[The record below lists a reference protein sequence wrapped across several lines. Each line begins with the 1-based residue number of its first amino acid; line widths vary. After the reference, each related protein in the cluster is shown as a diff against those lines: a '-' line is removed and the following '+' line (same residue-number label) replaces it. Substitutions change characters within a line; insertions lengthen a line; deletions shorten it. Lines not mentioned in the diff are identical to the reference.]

1 MSIFK
6 NDNEMSY
13 VGGRKHWTD
22 VIKNTGDGNL
32 LLWKQPEEDFNTSST
47 LVVMQGEEA
56 IFVSGGKI
64 EEVFKEGSYK
74 LSTSNYPFI
83 SRVKNAF
90 SGGVSTFNCVVYFVK
105 TTDSQEI
112 KWGTDT
118 PIQVRDKVWGIIA
131 DVRARGAYKI
141 KVCDSKAFLTKLIGN
156 NTLTHSTSDF
166 ENFFASK
173 IQENIRSIL
182 SAELKQIET
191 ELIGL
196 DSYLPIFS
204 SVIAARL
211 NEIVA
216 EYGLSLVH
224 FSLAGL
230 ESDATKYEMI
240 DGAQMER
247 IIATKH
253 SESERIMAQQQ
264 AYSQADRMAILGEN
278 WGKQT
283 VADILSD
290 IANNPNVGSLAT
302 AGAGAGVGM
311 VTMGTVATMASQL
324 ISPVVQQNSPQNSTV
339 AVEDRFAINTD
350 DADTSNKPQ
359 NDFEKLNEYH
369 KMLEANLITQE
380 EYDAVK
386 AKILNQ

>member
-1 MSIFK
+1 
-6 NDNEMSY
+6 
-13 VGGRKHWTD
+13 
-22 VIKNTGDGNL
+22 
-32 LLWKQPEEDFNTSST
+32 
-47 LVVMQGEEA
+47 
-56 IFVSGGKI
+56 
-64 EEVFKEGSYK
+64 
-74 LSTSNYPFI
+74 
-83 SRVKNAF
+83 
-90 SGGVSTFNCVVYFVK
+90 
-105 TTDSQEI
+105 
-112 KWGTDT
+112 
-118 PIQVRDKVWGIIA
+118 
-131 DVRARGAYKI
+131 
-141 KVCDSKAFLTKLIGN
+141 
-156 NTLTHSTSDF
+156 
-166 ENFFASK
+166 
-173 IQENIRSIL
+173 
-182 SAELKQIET
+182 
-191 ELIGL
+191 
-196 DSYLPIFS
+196 
-204 SVIAARL
+204 
-211 NEIVA
+211 
-216 EYGLSLVH
+216 
-224 FSLAGL
+224 
-230 ESDATKYEMI
+230 MI